1 MMYENFRQ
9 YVIEGD
15 KICDKDLY
23 GNKTVIGVTT
33 AFFNLEK
40 R

>member
-23 GNKTVIGVTT
+23 GNKTGKNGKNPQWNYI
-33 AFFNLEK
+33 
-40 R
+40 